1 MNIKEQSQDR
11 VLFISVITL
20 ISFGLFM
27 LFSASWVKSLEIT
40 GGDSRTYFLVSQM
53 IKLIPAFF
61 IFILLTKINYRKL
74 QFLSPYLLFTSFLL
88 LVYTQFQGCAGDACR
103 WLSIG
108 PISFQT
114 SDVARFSMILFLA
127 SYIDNNYKH
136 MKQFVKGVF
145 YPMLAIIPVAL
156 MIIIQPDNSTTLILL
171 TIAFAML
178 FVGGASF
185 IQLATIGVF
194 SIGTIGIFILN
205 EKNYVLG
212 RILSFIDSSGSSVS
226 IGYQSNQ
233 ALIGLKQGGL
243 SGMGIGESIQKY
255 SYLPETHTDFIF
267 AIIGEELGFIAGSI
281 LMLAY
286 YIIFY
291 RAVQISKKSNDIF
304 GIMLSIGFGLSI
316 TIYAFINIGV
326 VIGVISVT
334 GVPLPFIS
342 YGGSSLII
350 NLMMIA
356 VLLNISKAQRKLNV
370 KRWRLRVNA

>member
-1 MNIKEQSQDR
+1 MNIKEQRQDR
-11 VLFISVITL
+11 FLFISVIAL

-40 GGDSRTYFLVSQM
+40 GGESRTYFLVSQM

-61 IFILLTKINYRKL
+61 IFIFFTKINYRKL
-74 QFLSPYLLFTSFLL
+74 QFVSPYLLFISFLL
-88 LVYTQFQGCAGDACR
+88 LIYTQFQGCNGDSCR

-114 SDVARFSMILFLA
+114 SDIARFSVILFLA
-127 SYIDNNYKH
+127 NYIDNNYKY
-136 MKQFVKGVF
+136 MKQFVKGIF
-145 YPMLAIIPVAL
+145 YPLLAILPIAL

-171 TIAFAML
+171 IITYAML
-178 FVGGASF
+178 FVGGASI
-185 IQLATIGVF
+185 IQLATIGVL
-194 SIGTIGIFILN
+194 SIGVIGIFILN
-205 EKNYVLG
+205 QKNYALG
-212 RILSFIDSSGSSVS
+212 RILSFLDPASSATV
-226 IGYQSNQ
+226 GYQSNQ

-267 AIIGEELGFIAGSI
+267 AIIGEELGFIVGSL
-281 LMLAY
+281 LMLVY

-326 VIGVISVT
+326 VIGLVPVT

-342 YGGSSLII
+342 YGGSSLIT

-356 VLLNISKAQRKLNV
+356 ILLNISKAQRKLNV
-370 KRWRLRVNA
+370 KRWRLRVDA

>member
-1 MNIKEQSQDR
+1 MNIKEQKQDR
-11 VLFISVITL
+11 LLFISVIAL

-40 GGDSRTYFLVSQM
+40 GGESRTYFLVSQM
-53 IKLIPAFF
+53 IKLVPAFF
-61 IFILLTKINYRKL
+61 IFIFFTKINYRKL
-74 QFLSPYLLFTSFLL
+74 QFISPYLLFLSFLL
-88 LVYTQFQGCAGDACR
+88 LVYTQLQGCNGDSCR

-114 SDVARFSMILFLA
+114 SDIARFSVILFLA
-127 SYIDNNYKH
+127 SYIDNNYKY
-136 MKQFVKGVF
+136 MKQFVKGIF
-145 YPMLAIIPVAL
+145 YPLLAILPIAL
-156 MIIIQPDNSTTLILL
+156 MIIVQPDNSTTLILL
-171 TIAFAML
+171 IITYAML

-185 IQLATIGVF
+185 IQLATIGVL
-194 SIGTIGIFILN
+194 SVGTIGIFILN
-205 EKNYVLG
+205 EKNYALG
-212 RILSFIDSSGSSVS
+212 RILSFIDPASSASV
-226 IGYQSNQ
+226 GYQSNQ

-267 AIIGEELGFIAGSI
+267 AIIGEELGFIAGSL
-281 LMLAY
+281 LMLMY

-326 VIGVISVT
+326 VIGLVPVT

-342 YGGSSLII
+342 YGGSSLIT

-356 VLLNISKAQRKLNV
+356 ILLNISKAQRKLNV

>member
-1 MNIKEQSQDR
+1 MNIKEQKQDR
-11 VLFISVITL
+11 LLFISVIAL

-40 GGDSRTYFLVSQM
+40 GGESRTYFLVSQM
-53 IKLIPAFF
+53 IKLVPAFF
-61 IFILLTKINYRKL
+61 IFIFFTKINYRKL
-74 QFLSPYLLFTSFLL
+74 QFISPYLLFLSFLL
-88 LVYTQFQGCAGDACR
+88 LVYTQLQGCNGDSCR

-114 SDVARFSMILFLA
+114 SDIARFSVILFLA
-127 SYIDNNYKH
+127 SYIDNNYKY
-136 MKQFVKGVF
+136 MKQFVKGIF
-145 YPMLAIIPVAL
+145 YPLLAILPIAL
-156 MIIIQPDNSTTLILL
+156 MIIVQPDNSTTLILL
-171 TIAFAML
+171 IITYAML

-185 IQLATIGVF
+185 IQLATIGVL
-194 SIGTIGIFILN
+194 SVGTIGIFILN
-205 EKNYVLG
+205 EKNYALG
-212 RILSFIDSSGSSVS
+212 RILSFIDPASSASV
-226 IGYQSNQ
+226 GYQSNQ

-267 AIIGEELGFIAGSI
+267 AIIGEELGFIAGSL
-281 LMLAY
+281 LMLVY

-326 VIGVISVT
+326 VIGLVPVT

-342 YGGSSLII
+342 YGGSSLIT

-356 VLLNISKAQRKLNV
+356 ILLNISKAQRKLNV

>member
-1 MNIKEQSQDR
+1 MNIKEQGQDK
-11 VLFISVITL
+11 VLFISVIAL

-40 GGDSRTYFLVSQM
+40 GGESRTYFLVSQM

-61 IFILLTKINYRKL
+61 IFVLLTKINYRKL
-74 QFLSPYLLFTSFLL
+74 QFLSPYLLFISFVLL
-88 LVYTQFQGCAGDACR
+88 LYTKFQGSNGDSCR

-114 SDVARFSMILFLA
+114 SDVARFSMIIFLA
-127 SYIDNNYKH
+127 SYIDNNYKY
-136 MKQFVKGVF
+136 MKQFVKGIF
-145 YPMLAIIPVAL
+145 YPMISILPIAL

-171 TIAFAML
+171 LIAFTML

-185 IQLATIGVF
+185 IQLATIGVL
-194 SIGTIGIFILN
+194 SVGTIGIFILN
-205 EKNYVLG
+205 EKNYVLR
-212 RILSFIDSSGSSVS
+212 RILEFIDSPSSSASV
-226 IGYQSNQ
+226 GYQSEQ
-233 ALIGLKQGGL
+233 ALIGLKQGGF

-281 LMLAY
+281 LMLVY
-286 YIIFY
+286 YIIFN

-326 VIGVISVT
+326 VIGVIPVT

-342 YGGSSLII
+342 SVSYTHLT
-350 NLMMIA
+350 LPTTPY
-356 VLLNISKAQRKLNV
+356 V
-370 KRWRLRVNA
+370 